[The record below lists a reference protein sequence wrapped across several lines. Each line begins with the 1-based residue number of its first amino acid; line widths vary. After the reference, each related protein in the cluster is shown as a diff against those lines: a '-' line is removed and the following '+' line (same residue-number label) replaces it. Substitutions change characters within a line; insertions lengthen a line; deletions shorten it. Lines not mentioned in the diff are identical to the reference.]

1 MSVMSVHRFFHR
13 FYPNQ
18 TAPDKKSILQWLSR
32 GNGDRGEKS
41 RPGRP
46 RISEE
51 NVDYICQSCV
61 REPKEIQCSTREL
74 HIPKTTIQ
82 NGVLHL
88 TTISRYVVMHYMP
101 AFQTVGLVEQ
111 LPFPGLQEVPTL
123 LLWISFKTLS
133 MQKRFRIRV
142 EISAVIT
149 AFTPDMIERTVHE
162 VVNRL

>member
-1 MSVMSVHRFFHR
+1 MLTVQQKAQWVIWFIEPKSVVSVQRVFHR
-13 FYPNQ
+13 FYPDQ
-18 TAPDKKSILQWLSR
+18 TAPDKKSILQWLNK

-51 NVDYICQSCV
+51 NVDYIRQSCV

-74 HIPKTTIQ
+74 HIPKTTIK

-88 TTISRYVVMHYMP
+88 TTISRYVVMHYTP

-123 LLWISFKTLS
+123 PLWITFKTLS

-142 EISAVIT
+142 
-149 AFTPDMIERTVHE
+149 
-162 VVNRL
+162 